1 MGRELQ
7 KKKRRSSIPKVRQ
20 KPKSK
25 KLNLQANPTIAAN
38 WHVLSFL
45 MDKAQTFRQNYNRL
59 GLASRLNSST
69 GGVER
74 TRSIASK
81 VFTSETDSLIITSSV
96 KKSLIPGE
104 VKVER
109 DASGNIARII
119 RTDRTRTNPLND
131 PLNEMASDNENAAL
145 AVKVVED
152 KPTKGIVG
160 ELIVQSENV
169 ALKTPRKQSKREE
182 EWVERLVDKYG
193 DDFVKMARDR
203 KLNPMQQSEGDLR
216 KRVRR
221 WREFKASAL
230 SE

>member
-1 MGRELQ
+1 MSLR
-7 KKKRRSSIPKVRQ
+7 
-20 KPKSK
+20 
-25 KLNLQANPTIAAN
+25 
-38 WHVLSFL
+38 
-45 MDKAQTFRQNYNRL
+45 DKAQTFRQNYNRL

-81 VFTSETDSLIITSSV
+81 GFTSGTDSLIITSSV

-131 PLNEMASDNENAAL
+131 PLNEMASDNENGAL
-145 AVKVVED
+145 EVKVVED
-152 KPTKGIVG
+152 RPTKGIVG

-193 DDFVKMARDR
+193 HDFVKMARDR

-216 KRVRR
+216 RRVRR

-230 SE
+230 SK